1 MGVTRLR
8 LVTGLGPERIE
19 EAAEAT
25 LGEKGGGEG
34 SAPLGGGRGGEMV
47 FPGLLREKLMLRLRC
62 SLSIG
67 GRNLGSAGELKPL
80 ARPIVRGAGGAVTPV
95 GRGDLGASDKK
106 GAKRLAKRSR

>member
-1 MGVTRLR
+1 M
-8 LVTGLGPERIE
+8 E
-19 EAAEAT
+19 EAAEVEAT

-34 SAPLGGGRGGEMV
+34 NAPLGGGRGGEIA

-67 GRNLGSAGELKPL
+67 GRNLGSAGELRPL
-80 ARPIVRGAGGAVTPV
+80 ARPIVRGKGGAAMPA

-106 GAKRLAKRSR
+106 GAKRLAKRSK